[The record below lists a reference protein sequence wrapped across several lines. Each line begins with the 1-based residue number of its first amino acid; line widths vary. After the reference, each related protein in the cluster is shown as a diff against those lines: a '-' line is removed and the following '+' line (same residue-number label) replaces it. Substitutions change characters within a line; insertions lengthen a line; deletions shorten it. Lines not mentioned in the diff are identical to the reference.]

1 MKYMYIHTC
10 TFSSLGS
17 ESVAIDVFS
26 KMLSLAHTHTHTHT
40 HDHIH
45 TCKVRSHRVR
55 GVGLSHAFDVGS
67 LTLPMLWFLSKMNP
81 LLQNYLI
88 SARVPVPFG

>member
-40 HDHIH
+40 HMF
-45 TCKVRSHRVR
+45 TYT
-55 GVGLSHAFDVGS
+55 HARLEATELEGWD
-67 LTLPMLWFLSKMNP
+67 
-81 LLQNYLI
+81 
-88 SARVPVPFG
+88 